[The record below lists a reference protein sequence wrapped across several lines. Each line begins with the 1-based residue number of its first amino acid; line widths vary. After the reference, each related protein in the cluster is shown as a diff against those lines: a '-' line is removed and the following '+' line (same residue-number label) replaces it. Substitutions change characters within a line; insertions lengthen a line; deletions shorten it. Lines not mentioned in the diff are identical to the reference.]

1 MVRRLLQNKFWR
13 YKFMSFMSEAFK
25 YLAASIAAGLAA
37 LAAALGNGKV
47 ISKTL
52 EGMARQPESADNLR
66 ATMFIGVG
74 LIEAVPILAIVVA
87 FLILFL

>member
-1 MVRRLLQNKFWR
+1 MTTGLKD
-13 YKFMSFMSEAFK
+13 
-25 YLAASIAAGLAA
+25 LAAALVAGIAA
-37 LAAALGNGKV
+37 LAASWGNGKV
-47 ISKTL
+47 ISKTI
-52 EGMARQPESADNLR
+52 ESIARQPESAGNLR

>member
-1 MVRRLLQNKFWR
+1 
-13 YKFMSFMSEAFK
+13 MSFMSEAFK

-52 EGMARQPESADNLR
+52 ARQPESADNLR